1 MYKIATLNKISPAGL
16 SQLGNEYTVTDDLAS
31 ANGIIVRSADMHDMD
46 FSDSLLAIARAGAGV
61 NNIPLDKCAAQ
72 GIVVFNAPGAN
83 ANAVKELVLAAL
95 LMSAR
100 NIPAAQA
107 WANSLLDDPTIDI
120 NKEVEKGKGQ
130 FAGHELKGKTLGVIG
145 LGAIGAHVAN
155 TASSLGMRV
164 IGYDP
169 FLSIKSAHLLNN
181 DIPIVDELNELL
193 PRCDYVS
200 IHVPVSDDTRGM
212 IDKRRIG
219 EMKDHAVLLNLARG
233 PLVNNEAVLEA
244 LESGKLKH
252 YVTDFPNDKL
262 LGKPGVI
269 VTPHLGAST
278 EEAEDNCATMAVH
291 ELMDYIENGN
301 IGNSVNYPAC
311 SLGAKKKG
319 TVRISM
325 LHKNVPAVI
334 GRLTGI
340 LADMNINI
348 SNMSNQS
355 RKEYAY
361 TLIDAEIDSS
371 AELKQAVEKLGDL
384 DPIIRIRVIQ

>member
-1 MYKIATLNKISPAGL
+1 MYKIATLNNISSAGL
-16 SQLGNEYTVTDDLAS
+16 SRLGNEYTVTDDLSS
-31 ANGIIVRSADMHDMD
+31 ATAVIVRSADMHDME

-61 NNIPLDKCAAQ
+61 NNIPLDKCADK

-83 ANAVKELVLAAL
+83 ANAVKELVICGLI
-95 LMSAR
+95 MSAR
-100 NIPAAQA
+100 NVPEAQK
-107 WANSLLDDPTIDI
+107 WANSLLDDPSIDI
-120 NKEVEKGKGQ
+120 NKTVEKGKKH
-130 FAGHELKGKTLGVIG
+130 FAGHEIKGKTLGVIG
-145 LGAIGAHVAN
+145 LGAIGAQVAN
-155 TASSLGMRV
+155 AADMLGMDV

-169 FLSIKSAHLLNN
+169 FLSLKSAHLLSK
-181 DIPIVDELNELL
+181 DIPIMTELNEML
-193 PRCDYVS
+193 PQCDYVS
-200 IHVPVSDDTRGM
+200 VHVPVTDDTRGM

-219 EMKDHAVLLNLARG
+219 EMKDDAVLLNLARG
-233 PLVNNEAVLEA
+233 PLVNTEAVLEA

-252 YVTDFPNDKL
+252 YVTDFPNDKI

-278 EEAEDNCATMAVH
+278 QEAEDNCATMAVR

-301 IGNSVNYPAC
+301 IANSVNYPAC
-311 SLGAKKKG
+311 SLGEKKNG
-319 TVRISM
+319 QVRISM

-355 RKEYAY
+355 RGEYAY

-371 AELKQAVEKLGDL
+371 AELKETVEKLEGL
-384 DPIIRIRVIQ
+384 EPIIRIRVIQ